1 MTSCSEASG
10 QILYFV
16 LRASAQRS
24 CSRTRGDAQLHTR
37 FGMWPA
43 APRRD
48 PPRFPMSLLRAR
60 LGRSCRDGE
69 VAQLPA
75 QSCAAGGV
83 DTTVVWTPEQYSPE
97 LERQAAA
104 ALAERTKCMPPAMRR
119 TFALVVV
126 AGLLLLLLLSQQ
138 CSAGMLSHS
147 HGVCVVVWRV
157 SMQACT
163 NGKRRI
169 SGTNSTCATQPTS
182 SRTGAWPR
190 CAAAAAGMGCLSTHA
205 AHWCSRDRHYLG
217 TDFPDL
223 ARAAAEPVSLL
234 EIGCGVGNAMFP
246 LVEALPCL
254 RAYGLDLSKRAIGF
268 VRDHAAFDPARCGAH
283 VCDVTRC
290 SEDGGGLPTAI
301 RDREPAGVDV
311 ALMLFMLSAMPP
323 ASHAAALKFAYQV
336 CGGVM
341 AQLVHRASRL
351 LTHVVGDGSL

>member
-1 MTSCSEASG
+1 M
-10 QILYFV
+10 
-16 LRASAQRS
+16 
-24 CSRTRGDAQLHTR
+24 H
-37 FGMWPA
+37 A
-43 APRRD
+43 ACNETYVCPG
-48 PPRFPMSLLRAR
+48 
-60 LGRSCRDGE
+60 GRSW
-69 VAQLPA
+69 VAP
-75 QSCAAGGV
+75 
-83 DTTVVWTPEQYSPE
+83 
-97 LERQAAA
+97 
-104 ALAERTKCMPPAMRR
+104 
-119 TFALVVV
+119 VVV
-126 AGLLLLLLLSQQ
+126 AVAAMQCGNAESLPWRVRGCVARLHAGVYERKAAYFWDKFYMRNTTNFFKDRCVAPLCRRCSRNGLLVHSR
-138 CSAGMLSHS
+138 SA
-147 HGVCVVVWRV
+147 
-157 SMQACT
+157 
-163 NGKRRI
+163 
-169 SGTNSTCATQPTS
+169 
-182 SRTGAWPR
+182 
-190 CAAAAAGMGCLSTHA
+190 
-205 AHWCSRDRHYLG
+205 RDRHYLG

-341 AQLVHRASRL
+341 AQMVHHASRL